1 VPGPPLRICNPLLA
15 HPNLLPHPRAPFPP
29 GGRPR
34 CVVCYFGHHYQAFCL
49 SEELG
54 QWLLFDD
61 DRISLVG
68 DWGRVQAAMKAARLQ
83 PSLLL
88 YEQVAPAAAPAE

>member
-1 VPGPPLRICNPLLA
+1 
-15 HPNLLPHPRAPFPP
+15 
-29 GGRPR
+29 
-34 CVVCYFGHHYQAFCL
+34 VCYFGHHYNAFCL
-49 SEELG
+49 SEELN

-68 DWGRVQAAMKAARLQ
+68 DWPKVQGAMKAARLQ

-88 YEQVAPAAAPAE
+88 FEAADGSSGGSGGGGGGN

>member
-1 VPGPPLRICNPLLA
+1 M
-15 HPNLLPHPRAPFPP
+15 
-29 GGRPR
+29 
-34 CVVCYFGHHYQAFCL
+34 CYFGHHYNAFCL

-68 DWGRVQAAMKAARLQ
+68 DWGRVRGAMKAARLQ
-83 PSLLL
+83 PSLLF
-88 YEQVAPAAAPAE
+88 YEAE